1 MRERRKFSYTAHIPE
16 RRMKLKLNEK
26 DIVNQI
32 CGKLKTIPRC
42 YYFRTHGNVGNF
54 VPSRKGIPD
63 IIGWYR
69 GRPFGIEVK
78 RTDKAV
84 EDMRQAIEHRNWPII
99 SGLSNSQRAQ
109 CGEIVAI
116 QESGGIGIVTNN
128 TDDVEK
134 ALGISRELRPLFEGK
149 K

>member
-16 RRMKLKLNEK
+16 RRLILKEA

-32 CGKLKTIPRC
+32 CGMLKKIPRC
-42 YYFRTHGNVGNF
+42 YYFRTHGNLGNF

-63 IIGWYR
+63 IVGWYR

-78 RTDKAV
+78 RTSKVV
-84 EDMRQAIEHRNWPII
+84 EDMRQAIDQRNWPIV

-109 CGEIVAI
+109 CGELVAI
-116 QESGGIGIVTNN
+116 RECGGVGIVTN
-128 TDDVEK
+128 DSKDIEK
-134 ALGISRELRPLFEGK
+134 ALGLDKELRPLFK